1 MLLTAPTGFA
11 RGRSGG
17 RSADYVR
24 TEEDQVMK
32 FRRHLGIVFGAVV
45 WLLLTAAP
53 RNALAVPQYAR
64 RYHLK
69 CYACHTIPPVLNEQG
84 YMFQRLGHHLP
95 ASLDPNSEIERI
107 IDLVRKEP
115 EWRLTNNASMA
126 VSDFNFSAQRSTTQ
140 GQAPSS
146 TSAIQVGS
154 WNAYFGGWIPNTQF
168 FYYSEFD
175 IVTNGQTNPNMPNA
189 HIGYVGGNAKSS
201 WYATVGR
208 EHLQVTEG
216 TRAAEVYSLLP
227 TSPLIFENQ
236 GPTNFVLD
244 QSPVAAEAGYTW
256 ASSKY
261 RDIFGVNLKVT
272 NGDHADG
279 SEILTSD
286 STKNSKDVW
295 LDADWWYAPESGVSF
310 VTYQGQK
317 TQIQNSGLA
326 NQFSYYGRIRREG
339 AFANYM
345 IGRDKVDV
353 LGGYLHGNDDWE
365 NPATGAPGSY
375 LSNGY
380 FAEIDYY
387 VQRGFALAGRY
398 DRLRQDVTGGV
409 HPTNL
414 EQWQTGVEKAFTSE
428 GNIVGR
434 LAVGNFHG
442 IDPVAFTSSANRTYE
457 ADIQFNF

>member
-1 MLLTAPTGFA
+1 MRF
-11 RGRSGG
+11 
-17 RSADYVR
+17 
-24 TEEDQVMK
+24 K
-32 FRRHLGIVFGAVV
+32 RRIGIATGAVV
-45 WLLLTAAP
+45 WLLLTTAP
-53 RNALAVPQYAR
+53 RNAFAVPQYAR
-64 RYHLK
+64 RYHIN
-69 CYACHTIPPVLNEQG
+69 CYACHTIAPVLNEQG

-95 ASLDPNSEIERI
+95 PSLDPNGAIERI
-107 IDLVRKEP
+107 LDLVQKEP
-115 EWRLTNNASMA
+115 EWSLANNASLA
-126 VSDFNFSAQRSTTQ
+126 VSDFSLSAQRSTAQ

-154 WNAYFGGWIPNTQF
+154 WNAYFGGWVPNTQF

-175 IVTNGQTNPNMPNA
+175 IVTGGATSPNMPNA

-208 EHLQVTEG
+208 EHLQVSEG
-216 TRAAEVYSLLP
+216 TRAADVYSLLP
-227 TSPLIFENQ
+227 NSPLIFENL

-244 QSPVAAEAGYTW
+244 QSPVGAEVGYTW

-261 RDIFGVNLKVT
+261 RDIIGANVKVT

-279 SEILTSD
+279 SEILTND

-295 LDADWWYAPESGVSF
+295 ADADWWYAPESGISF
-310 VTYQGQK
+310 MTYQGQK
-317 TQIQNSGLA
+317 NQIQNAGLA
-326 NQFSYYGRIRREG
+326 NQFSYYARIRREG
-339 AFANYM
+339 VFANYM

-353 LGGYLHGNDDWE
+353 LGGYLHGKDDWE
-365 NPATGAPGSY
+365 DPATGAPGSY

-380 FAEIDYY
+380 FTEIDCY
-387 VQRGFALAGRY
+387 VQRGFSLEGRY
-398 DRLRQDVTGGV
+398 DRLRQDVSGGI

-414 EQWQTGVEKAFTSE
+414 EQWQTGAEKAFTPE

-442 IDPVAFTSSANRTYE
+442 IDPVAFTSSATRTYE

>member
-1 MLLTAPTGFA
+1 MT
-11 RGRSGG
+11 
-17 RSADYVR
+17 
-24 TEEDQVMK
+24 
-32 FRRHLGIVFGAVV
+32 FRRYIGISFGAAV

-53 RNALAVPQYAR
+53 RGALAVPQFAR
-64 RYHLK
+64 RYHVT

-84 YMFQRLGHHLP
+84 YMFKRLGHHLP
-95 ASLDPNSEIERI
+95 PSLDPNGDIERI
-107 IDLVRKEP
+107 LDLVRKEP
-115 EWRLTNNASMA
+115 DWTLTNNASLA
-126 VSDFNFSAQRSTTQ
+126 VTDFNFSAQRSTAQ
-140 GQAPSS
+140 GQPTTS
-146 TSAIQVGS
+146 TSAIQVGA
-154 WNAYFGGWIPNTQF
+154 WNAYFGGWIPNTNF

-175 IVTNGQTNPNMPNA
+175 IVSGGQTNPDMPNA

-201 WYATVGR
+201 WYGIVGR

-216 TRAAEVYSLLP
+216 TRAAQVYSLLP
-227 TSPLIFENQ
+227 DSPLIFENT
-236 GPTNFVLD
+236 GPTNFVFD
-244 QSPVAAEAGYTW
+244 QSPVGAEVGYTW

-261 RDIFGVNLKVT
+261 RDILGVNVKVT

-279 SEILTSD
+279 SEILTND
-286 STKNSKDVW
+286 SSKNAKDVW
-295 LDADWWYAPESGVSF
+295 ADADWWYAPESGVSF

-317 TQIQNSGLA
+317 NQIQNSGLP
-326 NQFSYYGRIRREG
+326 NQFEYEARIRREG

-365 NPATGAPGSY
+365 DPATGAPGSY

-387 VQRGFALAGRY
+387 IQRGFALAGRY
-398 DRLRQDVTGGV
+398 DRLRQDVTAGV
-409 HPTNL
+409 LPTNL
-414 EQWQTGVEKAFTSE
+414 EQWETGVEKAFTPE

-442 IDPVAFTSSANRTYE
+442 VDPTAFTSSATRTYE
-457 ADIQFNF
+457 ADIQFSF